1 MLTLS
6 SRYLSLISLVLI
18 ITNCQNDNK
27 SGSFTGNALGTSYTI
42 KHDSPINNDLL
53 IFDINKILEKINQS
67 MSTYDSDSDISKINN
82 GYQISVDPYFKEVY
96 LKAMEVW
103 IKTKGAFDPTVGSL
117 VNAYGFGP
125 NKNDINSLS
134 DIKIDSLL
142 ELTGFDKIKLNN
154 DGVLIKSNKNIII
167 DFNAI
172 AKGYTVDVI
181 SKYLEKKGAQ
191 NYLVEIGGE
200 IMAKGLSPRNNQPW
214 KIGIDYPSS
223 NSFNT
228 KNYTTYLLRNK
239 AIATSGNYR
248 HFKVDK
254 LTGKRIFHTIDP
266 RTGKSVQSK
275 ILSTS
280 VVALDCASA
289 DAWATALM
297 VLDLEEGLKLI
308 EKNSDL
314 EALWIIENDNA
325 LNSVYSSGW
334 EN

>member
-1 MLTLS
+1 MNTLS
-6 SRYLSLISLVLI
+6 IRYLFLVSLVF
-18 ITNCQNDNK
+18 ITIKCQNNYK
-27 SGSFTGNALGTSYTI
+27 STTFSGNALGTTYTI
-42 KHDSPINNDLL
+42 KHDSPISNDVL

-67 MSTYDSDSDISKINN
+67 MSTYHLDSDISKINN
-82 GYQISVDPYFKEVY
+82 GYQIPVDSYFKEVY
-96 LKAMEVW
+96 LKSLEVW
-103 IKTKGAFDPTVGSL
+103 SQTNGAFDPTVGSL

-125 NKNDINSLS
+125 NKNNINSLS

-142 ELTGFDKIKLNN
+142 ELTGFDKIKLNEV
-154 DGVLIKSNKNIII
+154 GVLVKSNKNIIL

-172 AKGYTVDVI
+172 AKGYSVDII
-181 SKYLEKKGAQ
+181 SKYIEKQGAK

-214 KIGIDYPSS
+214 KIGIDYPNS
-223 NSFNT
+223 NSLNT
-228 KNYTTYLLRNK
+228 NNYTTYLLTNK

-254 LTGKRIFHTIDP
+254 LTGKRFFHTIDP
-266 RTGKSVQSK
+266 RTGKSIQSK

-280 VVALDCASA
+280 VVALDCATA

-297 VLDLEEGLKLI
+297 VLGLEEGLKLV

-314 EALWIIENDNA
+314 EALWVIENDNA

>member
-1 MLTLS
+1 MLNLY

-27 SGSFTGNALGTSYTI
+27 SGTFTGNALGTSYTI
-42 KHDSPINNDLL
+42 KHDSPVSNDLL

-96 LKAMEVW
+96 LIAMEVW

-142 ELTGFDKIKLNN
+142 ELTGFNKIKLND
-154 DGVLIKSNKNIII
+154 DGILIKSNKNIIL

-172 AKGYTVDVI
+172 AKGYTVDII

-200 IMAKGLSPRNNQPW
+200 IMAKGFSPRNNQPW
-214 KIGIDYPSS
+214 KIGIDYPKL
-223 NSFNT
+223 NSAKGN
-228 KNYTTYLLRNK
+228 NYTTYLLSNM

-248 HFKVDK
+248 HFKIDRV
-254 LTGKRIFHTIDP
+254 TGKRFSHTIDP

-275 ILSTS
+275 ILSAS
-280 VVALDCASA
+280 VIASDCAKA

-297 VLDLEEGLKLI
+297 VLDLEEGLNLV
-308 EKNSDL
+308 EKNKQI
-314 EALWIIENDNA
+314 EALWIISDDES
-325 LNSVYSSGW
+325 LKSVFSSGW
-334 EN
+334 KN

>member
-1 MLTLS
+1 MLNLY

-27 SGSFTGNALGTSYTI
+27 SGTFTGNALGTSYTI
-42 KHDSPINNDLL
+42 KHDSPVSNDLL

-142 ELTGFDKIKLNN
+142 ELTGFNKIKLND
-154 DGVLIKSNKNIII
+154 DGIIIKSNKNIIL

-172 AKGYTVDVI
+172 EKVI
-181 SKYLEKKGAQ
+181 LLISFQNILKKK
-191 NYLVEIGGE
+191 E
-200 IMAKGLSPRNNQPW
+200 P
-214 KIGIDYPSS
+214 KII
-223 NSFNT
+223 
-228 KNYTTYLLRNK
+228 
-239 AIATSGNYR
+239 
-248 HFKVDK
+248 
-254 LTGKRIFHTIDP
+254 
-266 RTGKSVQSK
+266 
-275 ILSTS
+275 
-280 VVALDCASA
+280 
-289 DAWATALM
+289 W
-297 VLDLEEGLKLI
+297 
-308 EKNSDL
+308 
-314 EALWIIENDNA
+314 
-325 LNSVYSSGW
+325 
-334 EN
+334 

>member
-1 MLTLS
+1 MNTLS
-6 SRYLSLISLVLI
+6 IRHLFLISLVF
-18 ITNCQNDNK
+18 ITTKCQNNYK
-27 SGSFTGNALGTSYTI
+27 STTFSGNALGTTYTI
-42 KHDSPINNDLL
+42 KHDSPISNDVL

-67 MSTYDSDSDISKINN
+67 MSTYHLDSDISKINN
-82 GYQISVDPYFKEVY
+82 GYQISVDSYFKEVY
-96 LKAMEVW
+96 LKALEVW
-103 IKTKGAFDPTVGSL
+103 NQTNGAFDPTVGSL

-125 NKNDINSLS
+125 NKNNINSLS

-142 ELTGFDKIKLNN
+142 ELTGFDKIKLNEV
-154 DGVLIKSNKNIII
+154 GVLVKSNKNIIL

-172 AKGYTVDVI
+172 AKGYSVDMI
-181 SKYLEKKGAQ
+181 SKYIEKQGAK

-214 KIGIDYPSS
+214 KIGIDYPNS
-223 NSFNT
+223 NSLNT
-228 KNYTTYLLRNK
+228 NNYTTYLLSNK

-254 LTGKRIFHTIDP
+254 LTGKRFFHTIDP
-266 RTGKSVQSK
+266 RTGKSIQSK

-289 DAWATALM
+289 DAWATGLM

>member
-1 MLTLS
+1 MNTLS
-6 SRYLSLISLVLI
+6 IRHLFLISLVF
-18 ITNCQNDNK
+18 ITTKCQNNYK
-27 SGSFTGNALGTSYTI
+27 STTFSGNALGTTYTI
-42 KHDSPINNDLL
+42 KHDSPISNDVL

-67 MSTYDSDSDISKINN
+67 MSTYHLDSDISKINN
-82 GYQISVDPYFKEVY
+82 GYQISVDSYFKEVY
-96 LKAMEVW
+96 LKSLEVW
-103 IKTKGAFDPTVGSL
+103 SQTNGAFDPTVGSL

-125 NKNDINSLS
+125 NKNNINSLS

-142 ELTGFDKIKLNN
+142 ELTGFDKIKLNEV
-154 DGVLIKSNKNIII
+154 GVLVKSNKNIIL

-172 AKGYTVDVI
+172 AKGYSVDMI
-181 SKYLEKKGAQ
+181 SKYIEKQGAK

-214 KIGIDYPSS
+214 KIGIDYPNS
-223 NSFNT
+223 NSLNT
-228 KNYTTYLLRNK
+228 NNYTTYLLSNK

-254 LTGKRIFHTIDP
+254 LTGKRFFHTIDP
-266 RTGKSVQSK
+266 RTGKSIQSK

-280 VVALDCASA
+280 VVALDCATA

-297 VLDLEEGLKLI
+297 VLGLEEGLKLV

-314 EALWIIENDNA
+314 EALWIIENENA